1 MQPDMQEFLA
11 NAQAFEQRMRDA
23 ELSLRKTQVTG
34 RSADGA
40 ITVRATG
47 LGQVQSVDVDPVVFD
62 HRDAHR
68 LATAI
73 AEAIQATAA
82 AARQLAEERMGP
94 VEINL
99 Y

>member
-1 MQPDMQEFLA
+1 VQPEMQKFLA
-11 NAQAFEQRMRDA
+11 DARAFEQRMRDA
-23 ELSLRKTQVTG
+23 ELSLRRTRVTG
-34 RSADGA
+34 RSTDGA
-40 ITVRATG
+40 VVVTATG
-47 LGQVQSVDVDPVVFD
+47 LGQVQSVEVDPGVFD
-62 HRDAHR
+62 HSDAHR

-82 AARQLAEERMGP
+82 AARRLAEERMGP

>member
-1 MQPDMQEFLA
+1 MQPEMQEFLA

-23 ELSLRKTQVTG
+23 ELSLRRTRVTG

-40 ITVRATG
+40 VTVAATG
-47 LGQVQSVDVDPVVFD
+47 LGQVQSVEVDPAVFD

-73 AEAIQATAA
+73 AEAIRETAA
-82 AARQLAEERMGP
+82 AARRLAEELMGP